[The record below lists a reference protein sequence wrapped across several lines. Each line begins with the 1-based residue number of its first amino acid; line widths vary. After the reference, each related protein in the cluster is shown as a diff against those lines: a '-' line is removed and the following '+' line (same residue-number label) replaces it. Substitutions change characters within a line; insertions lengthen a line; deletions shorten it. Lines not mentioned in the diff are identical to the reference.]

1 MLAGAD
7 LSNRRPLR
15 AGSADGRVLIHHAG
29 MTGAVSDHLFIGPL
43 TFAIAQTSARSKGS
57 ALDAFRVTSR
67 DLPFI
72 SDR

>member
-15 AGSADGRVLIHHAG
+15 ARSADGRVLIHHAG
-29 MTGAVSDHLFIGPL
+29 MTGAVSDHLFIEP
-43 TFAIAQTSARSKGS
+43 FAIAQTSARSKGS

>member
-29 MTGAVSDHLFIGPL
+29 MTGAVSDHLFIGPFNL
-43 TFAIAQTSARSKGS
+43 RHRADLCTLEGIGSGCFQGHFSRSS
-57 ALDAFRVTSR
+57 VHQ
-67 DLPFI
+67 
-72 SDR
+72 